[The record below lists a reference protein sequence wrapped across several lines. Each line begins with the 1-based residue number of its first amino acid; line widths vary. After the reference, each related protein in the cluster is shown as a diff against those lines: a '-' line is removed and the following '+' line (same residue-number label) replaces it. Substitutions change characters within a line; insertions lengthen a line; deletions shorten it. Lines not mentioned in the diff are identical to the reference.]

1 MTLLYCIAS
10 IAVTFKMLNYCARFD
25 SFLLILW
32 IYASLQNVDGV
43 PNDSCNVTKPKLQV
57 CEGSDTYI
65 PYYPDGYG
73 QKVLEV
79 KPILTFLN
87 LADFD
92 PDEKIIT
99 VFVSLMFEWNDTRVS
114 LNTYE

>member
-1 MTLLYCIAS
+1 
-10 IAVTFKMLNYCARFD
+10 MLNYCAMFD
-25 SFLLILW
+25 SILLISW
-32 IYASLQNVDGV
+32 IYASLQTVDGV
-43 PNDSCNVTKPKLQV
+43 LNDNCNVTKPTLQI

-65 PYYPDGYG
+65 HYYTDEYG
-73 QKVLEV
+73 EKELEV

-99 VFVSLMFEWNDTRVS
+99 VFISLMLEWNDTRLS